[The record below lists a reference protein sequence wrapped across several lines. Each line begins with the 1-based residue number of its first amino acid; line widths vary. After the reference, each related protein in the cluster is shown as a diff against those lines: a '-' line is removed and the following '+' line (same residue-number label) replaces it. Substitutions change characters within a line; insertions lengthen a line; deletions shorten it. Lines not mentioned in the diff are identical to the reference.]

1 MAGIDRTDAIKRPT
15 DSTLTPRTLDRG
27 SEPVVRLPADSLDSI
42 RPSLPAL
49 AVVVE
54 QTVMGSRDKPLYDLV
69 LSLNQQWVRVQSERA
84 FPPGTVLMV
93 EATPENQLRVLPQVD
108 AAQLNRMMQAS
119 LQFWQAHSLP
129 RAHTTQMPAPPAF
142 PALQALA
149 GDAPE
154 LQALV
159 QWLSQKPALS
169 AQTVAQWMQVFSP
182 LARLQPPVANLS
194 ATPLIPS
201 AAQPAA
207 NNAATQPT
215 PSASPVSNVASPI
228 STAPL
233 TPLLQAIASLNST
246 GSVLPLNTAGSAPT
260 VPGAGTAAVLI
271 PLPAG
276 APALPAGTALV
287 LPTTTTERAQPSS
300 LAQSAVAASQRTSV
314 EQSQIAPASLR
325 VAVVLMPQTQAPLQS
340 ALATLQTTTVG
351 SATQVPLGQTV
362 TPGQSS
368 NPTATP
374 GQPGAVTGNPNPTA
388 TPQDPLLAPSRFI
401 TLPPPPGTS
410 APAGS
415 DPMQT
420 MPIEVRLSQ
429 WLAVLDSR
437 IQQHP
442 ASLQQALAQQ
452 AQRLLNTPPPAYAPG
467 VTVQNQGGGT
477 PIKQDDLQ
485 PLLQLRTLLESLQGK
500 TQNNAVQQALG
511 ALANPDAPP
520 VQQLS
525 IPLLWLGP
533 NHWLNMEWWQEKP
546 EGEDAGED
554 TPGKRPFRF
563 RLFFELPPLAPL
575 CADLHWTPEHTDVI
589 FWSQDQGTLGII
601 NSHLDTLE
609 QWTQGLGERALQTR
623 HGMPPKKTTP
633 EPDQFKPLVDVRT

>member
-27 SEPVVRLPADSLDSI
+27 SEPVVRVRADSIDAL

-108 AAQLNRMMQAS
+108 TAQLNRMMQAS

-129 RAHTTQMPAPPAF
+129 RAHTTAMPAPPAF

-182 LARLQPPVANLS
+182 LGRLQPPVASLP

-201 AAQPAA
+201 VAQPAA
-207 NNAATQPT
+207 NSTAAQPAL
-215 PSASPVSNVASPI
+215 SASPTSNLANPV

-233 TPLLQAIASLNST
+233 APLLQAIASLNSA
-246 GSVLPLNTAGSAPT
+246 GSVLPQSTAGSAPM
-260 VPGAGTAAVLI
+260 VPGAGTAAALI

-287 LPTTTTERAQPSS
+287 LQTTAERLPLVQNAE
-300 LAQSAVAASQRTSV
+300 AASKRTPV
-314 EQSQIAPASLR
+314 EQSQTAPASLR

-340 ALATLQTTTVG
+340 ALATLQTAMAG
-351 SATQVPLGQTV
+351 SAPQVPPVQTV
-362 TPGQSS
+362 PSGQSS

-374 GQPGAVTGNPNPTA
+374 GQPGAVTGHPNPTA
-388 TPQDPLLAPSRFI
+388 MPQDPLLAPGRFI
-401 TLPPPPGTS
+401 TLASPPGTT

-452 AQRLLNTPPPAYAPG
+452 AQRLLNTPTPGYAPG
-467 VTVQNQGGGT
+467 VTVQNQAGGT

-511 ALANPDAPP
+511 TLANPDAPP

-546 EGEDAGED
+546 EGEDTGED
-554 TPGKRPFRF
+554 KPGKRPFRF

-589 FWSQDQGTLGII
+589 FWSQDQGTLSII
-601 NSHLDTLE
+601 NSHLGTLE

>member
-1 MAGIDRTDAIKRPT
+1 MAGIDRSDAIKRPT
-15 DSTLTPRTLDRG
+15 DSTLAPRTLDRG
-27 SEPVVRLPADSLDSI
+27 SESVVRVRPDSLDAL

-142 PALQALA
+142 PALQSLA
-149 GDAPE
+149 GDAPQ

-159 QWLSQKPALS
+159 QWLSQKPVLS
-169 AQTVAQWMQVFSP
+169 ARSIAQWMQAFSP
-182 LARLQPPVANLS
+182 MARLQPPVNNLS
-194 ATPLIPS
+194 TTPVLPAQLSPS
-201 AAQPAA
+201 ANPAAAQVSAQPA
-207 NNAATQPT
+207 NATSPLKPETLSSLFRAIATLN
-215 PSASPVSNVASPI
+215 SSGGLASGGVMGTA
-228 STAPL
+228 STAP
-233 TPLLQAIASLNST
+233 N
-246 GSVLPLNTAGSAPT
+246 
-260 VPGAGTAAVLI
+260 PGATAMLV

-276 APALPAGTALV
+276 APTLPAGTVLV
-287 LPTTTTERAQPSS
+287 MPVSAGRAQTLPASQGS
-300 LAQSAVAASQRTSV
+300 VATSPQPAVASAA
-314 EQSQIAPASLR
+314 APATQR
-325 VAVVLMPQTQAPLQS
+325 IAVVMTPLSPAALQS
-340 ALATLQTTTVG
+340 AISGLGTAGSGNALHPATAAG
-351 SATQVPLGQTV
+351 SGTIPGV
-362 TPGQSS
+362 TAA
-368 NPTATP
+368 ATP
-374 GQPGAVTGNPNPTA
+374 GQAGTEPGVANPTA
-388 TPQDPLLAPSRFI
+388 TPQDPLLAPTRFA
-401 TLPPPPGTS
+401 TLPS
-410 APAGS
+410 PAGIPGPASS
-415 DPMQT
+415 DRQQAVPLE
-420 MPIEVRLSQ
+420 IRLSQ

-452 AQRLLNTPPPAYAPG
+452 AQRLLATPAPGYAPG
-467 VTVQNQGGGT
+467 VTVQNQGAATATG
-477 PIKQDDLQ
+477 QDDLQ

-500 TQNNAVQQALG
+500 TQNNAIQQALG
-511 ALANPDAPP
+511 ALANPEAPP

-533 NHWLNMEWWQEKP
+533 NHWLNMEWWQETP
-546 EGEDAGED
+546 EDDEAQSEAAG
-554 TPGKRPFRF
+554 GRPFRF

-575 CADLHWTPEHTDVI
+575 CADLHWTRDHTDVI

-601 NSHLDTLE
+601 NQHLDTLQ
-609 QWTQGLGERALQTR
+609 QWTQGLGEREMHTR

>member
-1 MAGIDRTDAIKRPT
+1 
-15 DSTLTPRTLDRG
+15 
-27 SEPVVRLPADSLDSI
+27 
-42 RPSLPAL
+42 
-49 AVVVE
+49 
-54 QTVMGSRDKPLYDLV
+54 VMGSRDKPLYDLV

-108 AAQLNRMMQAS
+108 TAQLNRMMQAS

-182 LARLQPPVANLS
+182 LARLQPPVTNLS

-201 AAQPAA
+201 AAQPAT
-207 NNAATQPT
+207 NNTAAQPA
-215 PSASPVSNVASPI
+215 PSASPAGNIASPI

-233 TPLLQAIASLNST
+233 TPLLQAIASLNSA
-246 GSVLPLNTAGSAPT
+246 GPALPGNAAGSAPT
-260 VPGAGTAAVLI
+260 LAGAGATAVLI

-287 LPTTTTERAQPSS
+287 FQTTATERAP
-300 LAQSAVAASQRTSV
+300 LAQSTVATSQRTPA
-314 EQSQIAPASLR
+314 EQSQTAPASLR
-325 VAVVLMPQTQAPLQS
+325 VAVVLIPQTQAPLQS
-340 ALATLQTTTVG
+340 AMATLQTATAG
-351 SATQVPLGQTV
+351 SAPQVRPAQTV
-362 TPGQSS
+362 TSGQIS

-374 GQPGAVTGNPNPTA
+374 SQPGAITGNLNPTA

-401 TLPPPPGTS
+401 TLPPPPGTA

-420 MPIEVRLSQ
+420 IPVEVRLSQ

-452 AQRLLNTPPPAYAPG
+452 AQRMLNTPAPGYAPG

-546 EGEDAGED
+546 EAEDTGED

-589 FWSQDQGTLGII
+589 FWSQDQGTLSII

>member
-27 SEPVVRLPADSLDSI
+27 SEPVVRVRADNLDAL

-108 AAQLNRMMQAS
+108 TAQLNRMMQAS

-129 RAHTTQMPAPPAF
+129 RAHTTAMPAPPAF

-201 AAQPAA
+201 VAQPASNGTAAQPASTA
-207 NNAATQPT
+207 
-215 PSASPVSNVASPI
+215 SNVASPV
-228 STAPL
+228 STTPL
-233 TPLLQAIASLNST
+233 TPLLQAIASLNSV
-246 GSVLPLNTAGSAPT
+246 GSALPLSTVGSAPT
-260 VPGAGTAAVLI
+260 VPGAGTAVVLI
-271 PLPAG
+271 PVPAG
-276 APALPAGTALV
+276 APAMPAGTALV
-287 LPTTTTERAQPSS
+287 LQITASERAQPSP
-300 LAQSAVAASQRTSV
+300 LAQSAVATMQRTPV
-314 EQSQIAPASLR
+314 EQSQSAPATLR
-325 VAVVLMPQTQAPLQS
+325 LAVVLMPQSQAPLQS
-340 ALATLQTTTVG
+340 ALAALQSTAVA
-351 SATQVPLGQTV
+351 SAPQVPPVQTV
-362 TPGQSS
+362 PPGQSS
-368 NPTATP
+368 NPTALS
-374 GQPGAVTGNPNPTA
+374 GQPGAAAGIPNPTA

-401 TLPPPPGTS
+401 TLAPPPGAS

-452 AQRLLNTPPPAYAPG
+452 AQRMLNTSTPGYAPG

-520 VQQLS
+520 AQQLS

-546 EGEDAGED
+546 GSEGTSED

-589 FWSQDQGTLGII
+589 FWSQDQGTLSII